1 MISTGIDLVLVTRF
15 EKLVN
20 NETFIKQNFTDN
32 EIEYIKKSN
41 SSEVVASLYASK
53 EALLKALGKG
63 INDYPIKDIE
73 IIHSL
78 NKAPYIVLHNEL
90 KKNFDIT
97 NHSLSVSH
105 DGGFIVAVVS
115 ILK

>member
-1 MISTGIDLVLVTRF
+1 MIFTGIDLVVVERF

-20 NETFIKQNFTDN
+20 NETFIKQNFTDG

-41 SSEVVASLYASK
+41 SAEVVASLYASK
-53 EALLKALGKG
+53 EALLKALHKG

-73 IIHSL
+73 IIHPV
-78 NKAPYIVLHNEL
+78 NDAPYIILHNEI

-105 DGGFIVAVVS
+105 DGGMVVAVVS
-115 ILK
+115 ILS